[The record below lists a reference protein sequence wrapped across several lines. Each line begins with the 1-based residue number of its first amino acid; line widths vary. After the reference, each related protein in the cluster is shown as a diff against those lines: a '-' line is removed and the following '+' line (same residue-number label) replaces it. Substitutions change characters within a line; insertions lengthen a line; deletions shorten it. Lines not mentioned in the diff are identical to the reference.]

1 MNPTE
6 PLARFSARV
15 QHATNGCWIWQGASV
30 KGRGQIY
37 VNGKNMLATRF
48 AYQQFKGEI
57 PEGMYVCH
65 TCDDPS
71 CVNPNHLWLGTARD
85 NWQDARRK
93 RRALQGIKREVCP
106 QGHEYSGRECLTCR
120 DARNKK
126 RDHRAY
132 RLAAQAR
139 RDAEVIALRTRVA
152 ELEAG
157 EASKRGIML
166 AQASRL
172 AELEGDLNVARLQL
186 SARVCSECPAR
197 ARLAE
202 LEADAARYRWLRDR
216 NTGQD
221 KIASARIV
229 VDDGHPPCWELKH
242 GDDLD
247 RAIDA
252 ARLPGNKTEVLK

>member
-152 ELEAG
+152 ELEAALLG
-157 EASKRGIML
+157 LLHEDGGSWGYSASHPKCHAMRAAL
-166 AQASRL
+166 RL
-172 AELEGDLNVARLQL
+172 
-186 SARVCSECPAR
+186 S
-197 ARLAE
+197 
-202 LEADAARYRWLRDR
+202 
-216 NTGQD
+216 
-221 KIASARIV
+221 
-229 VDDGHPPCWELKH
+229 
-242 GDDLD
+242 
-247 RAIDA
+247 
-252 ARLPGNKTEVLK
+252 GNKSPQCFSTKETDRG

>member
-1 MNPTE
+1 MSPTD

-15 QHATNGCWIWQGASV
+15 QHATNGCWLWQGASV

-139 RDAEVIALRTRVA
+139 RDAEVIALRARVA
-152 ELEAG
+152 ELEERLDAMMPLFE
-157 EASKRGIML
+157 EARDALPAISLGSAKLRGIRLDL
-166 AQASRL
+166 ADRMDDV
-172 AELEGDLNVARLQL
+172 GDPERW
-186 SARVCSECPAR
+186 
-197 ARLAE
+197 
-202 LEADAARYRWLRDR
+202 AAR
-216 NTGQD
+216 
-221 KIASARIV
+221 KSASAASADIRTV
-229 VDDGHPPCWELKH
+229 S
-242 GDDLD
+242 
-247 RAIDA
+247 
-252 ARLPGNKTEVLK
+252 